1 MSNRI
6 ISVICLLLFASG
18 GERLSAGEDRPAL
31 IYHNDFSQHAAGEL
45 GDGLLVL
52 EGNFTIEKSADESYL
67 SLSPVPLIDSSVQMG
82 KALSADALIQV
93 RVKAHKKGR
102 RQPRFGVGLHGLSGF
117 QLVVVPS
124 SRKVE
129 LKQGRRLVQSA
140 AFQWRSG
147 EWYFLELSVLKNGDS
162 WSVSGRVWAQSAS
175 RPAEAQIEYIADVKL
190 MKGRAYVS
198 GMPLSG
204 TPICYDDIEIR
215 GEK

>member
-1 MSNRI
+1 M
-6 ISVICLLLFASG
+6 ICLLLFASN
-18 GERLSAGEDRPAL
+18 GEMLSAGEDKQAL
-31 IYHNDFSQHAAGEL
+31 IYYNDFSQNTAGEL
-45 GDGLLVL
+45 GEGFLVL
-52 EGNFTIEKSADESYL
+52 EGNFAVKKSADESYL
-67 SLSPVPLIDSSVQMG
+67 SLSPEPLIDSSVQMG
-82 KALSADALIQV
+82 KALSGDALIRV
-93 RVKAHKKGR
+93 RVKAQKKGR

-124 SRKVE
+124 NRKVE

-175 RPAEAQIEYIADVKL
+175 RPTEAQIEYITDVKL

-198 GMPLSG
+198 GMPSSG
-204 TPICYDDIEIR
+204 TPICYDDIEVR
-215 GEK
+215 GKK